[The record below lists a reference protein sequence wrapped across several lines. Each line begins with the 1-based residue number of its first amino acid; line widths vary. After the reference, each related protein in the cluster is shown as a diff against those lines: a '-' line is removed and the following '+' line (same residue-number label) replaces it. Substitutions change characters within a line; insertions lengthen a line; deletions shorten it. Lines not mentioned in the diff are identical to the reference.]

1 MADTAQITRYEQVKQ
16 ILDRAAGDGAADY
29 DGQGQFWHLPLPQ
42 LLEVEI
48 YGVRMIAPPEA
59 AAPSCCQA
67 SRSATRRRAA
77 RDRASSGACAASRP
91 STAHSFRVCPG
102 AGSAVGEEEI
112 GFISDWID
120 DGCPAGDHQISFG
133 VEGTATEPTLVQI
146 GAGNVEA
153 EARSFETYAGSPNE
167 YSYKYGELKQR
178 MNLDCMSEPQ
188 VEKLRWAFRELYHLN
203 KWPEDRRSYNNMALI
218 HQNHC
223 QHGWERFLPWH
234 RIYLYEFEQVL
245 QDVCPGVTI
254 PYWDWTMPQYRPD
267 QPEKGSII
275 PEAYKAYLTRESIDY
290 LTDLE
295 QSDPALPPKR
305 SARRCCARWSRR
317 GCATPRRPPSSPPS
331 PTMTDPKYTKD
342 DYRKRFIDA
351 LLASNALWYPLRYP
365 SEYHDSKNEPQP
377 INQSMFH
384 YHYPTAEDMEQI
396 LALRTFRDFGGGS
409 FYDDSFG
416 FLDQNPHNTMH
427 IWTGG
432 QNPHPVQPKVAP
444 PARSPD
450 SATAA
455 CASPVGART
464 RETTSTYSREF
475 GDMLSN
481 LTASYDPI
489 FWPIHVN
496 IDRLWHEWQQHNPH
510 SLPVELDA
518 VLTPWSYT
526 IADTLDMARFGYEYV
541 KSAYLVPVGLAT
553 PVGRFVSRPIDVPE
567 TVRGS
572 FRQAEVRLHRVPQL
586 PRSCFIRVFLN
597 LPDADA
603 STSIEDS
610 HYAGYLAIFGHAP
623 CIGGPGH
630 CDLPPSRRAPTTSAR
645 ATTTRRATTAST
657 SRRRRSVCSTRGPRL
672 ADHARRHRRRLP
684 RRERVA
690 AARRRVARF
699 PRLTLKSWERPYAY
713 HLPHPSR
720 HRHRPSRQQPRRL
733 LHLAGAARRAADR
746 LRQARQPPALAR
758 RHDGAR
764 RQGFQ
769 GRARG
774 ASSDRR
780 RAFRSGPTTTNPRKG
795 DPSNSAIRSKAA
807 ATPGRSSTFSGA
819 STWRTRKR
827 LVRVRT
833 APRANTATR
842 PTTRGATPPSPAR
855 TRGSA

>member
-1 MADTAQITRYEQVKQ
+1 MRGQPPF
-16 ILDRAAGDGAADY
+16 DGT
-29 DGQGQFWHLPLPQ
+29 QFPRLPW
-42 LLEVEI
+42 
-48 YGVRMIAPPEA
+48 G
-59 AAPSCCQA
+59 
-67 SRSATRRRAA
+67 
-77 RDRASSGACAASRP
+77 G
-91 STAHSFRVCPG
+91 RV
-102 AGSAVGEEEI
+102 VGEEEI
-112 GFISDWID
+112 SFISDWID
-120 DGCPAGDHQISFG
+120 DGCPAGDHQTSFG

-153 EARSFETYAGSPNE
+153 AARGFETYTGSPNE
-167 YSYKYGELKQR
+167 YTYKYGELKQR
-178 MNLDCMSEPQ
+178 TNLDCMSDPQ
-188 VEKLRWAFRELYHLN
+188 LERLRWAFRELYHLN

-234 RIYLYEFEQVL
+234 RIYLYELEQVL
-245 QDVCPGVTI
+245 QDVCPGVTL
-254 PYWDWTMPQYRPD
+254 PYWDWTMPHYRPH
-267 QPEKGSII
+267 QPDKGSII
-275 PEAYKAYLTRESIDY
+275 PEAYKAYLTRESIAY
-290 LTDLE
+290 LTDPE
-295 QSDPALPPKR
+295 QSDPALPKEVGETLLR
-305 SARRCCARWSRR
+305 EMVEKGLRY
-317 GCATPRRPPSSPPS
+317 TS
-331 PTMTDPKYTKD
+331 PTTFFAAVAEMTDPQYTKD
-342 DYRKRFIDA
+342 AYRKRFIDA

-365 SEYHDSKNEPQP
+365 SEYHGSQNEPQP

-444 PARSPD
+444 SGAVARQRDRGVRVAGRRPH
-450 SATAA
+450 
-455 CASPVGART
+455 T
-464 RETTSTYSREF
+464 RDDLYLQPEF

-481 LTASYDPI
+481 LTASFDPI

-553 PVGRFVSRPIDVPE
+553 PVGRFVSRPIAVPE

-610 HYAGYLAIFGHAP
+610 HYAGYVAIFGHAP

-630 CDLPPSRRAPTTSAR
+630 CDLPPSRP
-645 ATTTRRATTAST
+645 
-657 SRRRRSVCSTRGPRL
+657 
-672 ADHARRHRRRLP
+672 
-684 RRERVA
+684 
-690 AARRRVARF
+690 
-699 PRLTLKSWERPYAY
+699 RPYDQR
-713 HLPHPSR
+713 PR
-720 HRHRPSRQQPRRL
+720 HHNTPRNHRINVTRTAKRL
-733 LHLAGAARRAADR
+733 LDAGATSLQITLVVIGADYREENELLR
-746 LRQARQPPALAR
+746 L
-758 RHDGAR
+758 DGVSLD
-764 RQGFQ
+764 FL
-769 GRARG
+769 
-774 ASSDRR
+774 D
-780 RAFRSGPTTTNPRKG
+780 
-795 DPSNSAIRSKAA
+795 
-807 ATPGRSSTFSGA
+807 
-819 STWRTRKR
+819 
-827 LVRVRT
+827 
-833 APRANTATR
+833 
-842 PTTRGATPPSPAR
+842 
-855 TRGSA
+855 